1 MNLNLVTLVRSPSV
15 SLEDRD
21 ANGLQGD
28 QQASIVDRPADV
40 NVTMTVAS
48 ATATDD
54 DEKVARESPMIVLVL
69 DASGSMQSIS
79 NDIRGSVNSFI
90 NQQKAAPADGTK
102 FSLIVFADKAETKIN
117 QIPIQDVSE
126 ITRDEY
132 HCGGYTA
139 LYDAIGL
146 AIDNHSDHKE
156 ALVVIV
162 TDGEENKSRTTHDE
176 LQRKIA
182 EKKASGWKFI
192 YLANEPQVSRAG
204 ASIGLCAAA
213 AGATTSATNNVAVG
227 YANLAPVLERAV
239 SSAVYAYRAT
249 TEVPNL
255 NDLARSQTAPTNRT
269 PSTGH

>member
-1 MNLNLVTLVRSPSV
+1 MSLNSITLIRSPSV
-15 SLEDRD
+15 SLEARD
-21 ANGLQGD
+21 ANGVHGD
-28 QQASIVDRPADV
+28 QQASIVDHPADV
-40 NVTMTVAS
+40 NVNVTVAS
-48 ATATDD
+48 ATATNN
-54 DEKVARESPMIVLVL
+54 DEKVAREPPMIVMVL
-69 DASGSMQSIS
+69 DGSGSMQSIS

-102 FSLIVFADKAETKIN
+102 FSLIVFADDAKIKIN
-117 QIPIQDVSE
+117 QVPIQDVAE
-126 ITRDEY
+126 VTRDEY
-132 HCGGYTA
+132 HCDGYTA

-162 TDGEENKSRTTHDE
+162 TDGEENMSRTTHDE

-213 AGATTSATNNVAVG
+213 AGASTSATNNVAVG

-255 NDLARSQTAPTNRT
+255 NDLARSQTAPTHRT